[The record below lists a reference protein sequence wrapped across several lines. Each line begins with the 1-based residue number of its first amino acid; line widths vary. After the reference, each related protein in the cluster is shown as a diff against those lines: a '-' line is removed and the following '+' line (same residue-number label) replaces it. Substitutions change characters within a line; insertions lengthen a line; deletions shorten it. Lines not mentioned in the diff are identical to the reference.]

1 MAYQETPYQ
10 KINIVDADGNIIS
23 IGGGSG
29 GGGDA
34 SAANQQSQ
42 ITIETAIRDRIG
54 STSVS
59 GATMPTGGAGLFG
72 WLSAIYLFLTQ
83 TIPALVNGRIPVDG
97 SAVTQPVSLSSVPL
111 ASNAATDTTL
121 QQVRDAIKATID
133 LATSIWTDNSGS
145 FYVRRDSVNEGTGSI
160 TVSFTDP
167 TGNAA
172 TPGAGLRPLS
182 TTDKDTITDFYD
194 VLTSGTGYSVGDLL
208 ARVAILDANSGS
220 PSATFIWINLS
231 QGTILGGAPTVANI
245 ERANE
250 NVGARQVGAWNVAA
264 TLDATNSGYLS
275 NLNTAIGTP
284 VTGATIPTGGAG
296 WLGWLSAIW
305 LLINNKI
312 PALGQAL
319 SSASTPVV
327 LPASQIT
334 ALTPLSTINVTSGGF
349 ISTATIQRAA
359 NVTPYTANDVYG
371 AAFSL
376 PNIVGVANANI
387 ILTSIDIIFN
397 ISAIPAGMSSFVLY
411 LYSVTP
417 PSAIAD
423 NGAFSLP
430 SGDRASILT
439 PTGVSLGSA
448 ALATGG
454 GTVVLE
460 IDNLNLQFAP
470 ASTSLFGYLVTSG
483 AFTPAAN
490 SETATIRARVLIV

>member
-10 KINIVDADGNIIS
+10 KVNIVDADGNIIS

-42 ITIETAIRDRIG
+42 ITIETAIRDRL
-54 STSVS
+54 
-59 GATMPTGGAGLFG
+59 PTVTVGDRLK
-72 WLSAIYLFLTQ
+72 T
-83 TIPALVNGRIPVDG
+83 DG
-97 SAVTQPVSLSSVPL
+97 SGVTQPVSAANLPL
-111 ASNAATDTTL
+111 PIGAATDTTL
-121 QQVRDAIKATID
+121 QQVRDAIKAQID
-133 LATSIWTDNSGS
+133 IASTIWTDNSGA
-145 FYVRRDSVNEGTGSI
+145 FYVRRDLINEGTGAI
-160 TVSFTDP
+160 TVTFTDP
-167 TGNAA
+167 SGTAA
-172 TPGAGLRPLS
+172 TPGAGLHPLAS
-182 TTDKDTITDFYD
+182 TDKDTITDFYD
-194 VLTSGTGYSVGDLL
+194 VLTSGTGYSIGDLL
-208 ARVAILDANSGS
+208 ARVGILDANSS
-220 PSATFIWINLS
+220 TPSVTAIWLNLS
-231 QGTILGGAPTVANI
+231 LGTILGSAPTSANI

-250 NVGARQVGAWNVAA
+250 NIGARQVGIWSVTAN
-264 TLDATNSGYLS
+264 LDTTDSTYLS

-284 VTGATIPTGGAG
+284 VTGATMPTGGAG
-296 WLGWLSAIW
+296 WFGWLSAIW

-371 AAFSL
+371 AAFNL

-387 ILTSIDIIFN
+387 ILSSIDIIFN
-397 ISAIPAGMSSFVLY
+397 ISAIPSGMSSFVLY

-439 PTGVSLGSA
+439 PTGISLGSA
-448 ALATGG
+448 VLATGG

-490 SETATIRARVLIV
+490 SETATIRARVLTV